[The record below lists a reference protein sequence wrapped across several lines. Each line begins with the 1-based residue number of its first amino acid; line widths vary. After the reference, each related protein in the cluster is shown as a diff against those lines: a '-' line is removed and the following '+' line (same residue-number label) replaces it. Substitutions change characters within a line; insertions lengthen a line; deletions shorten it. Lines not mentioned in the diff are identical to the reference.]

1 MAGGIR
7 GGDKLL
13 NLLEEIQESYSIKNV
28 KKLDGLLDDLQK
40 ANSQYDKMEKR
51 RKSLAG
57 FDPTGKE
64 YTKLVDNIEKNN
76 KLKNKLASE
85 IGSIM
90 TTRQSHEILKK
101 QIQYAKKNFPCAPIS
116 IASIHELEKRRQENL
131 NSSPS
136 VAGVMGDILNNLD
149 YTPDEVR
156 NILNK
161 LPGNKNRN
169 FSLKSLQNTFLPISK
184 KCPKK
189 YVSRDQKRFNEE
201 KAINDMAETIIEILS
216 ID

>member
-1 MAGGIR
+1 
-7 GGDKLL
+7 
-13 NLLEEIQESYSIKNV
+13 
-28 KKLDGLLDDLQK
+28 
-40 ANSQYDKMEKR
+40 
-51 RKSLAG
+51 
-57 FDPTGKE
+57 
-64 YTKLVDNIEKNN
+64 
-76 KLKNKLASE
+76 
-85 IGSIM
+85 
-90 TTRQSHEILKK
+90 
-101 QIQYAKKNFPCAPIS
+101 
-116 IASIHELEKRRQENL
+116 
-131 NSSPS
+131 
-136 VAGVMGDILNNLD
+136 MGDILNNLD